1 MNVFSKTSVIRL
13 SISVLEPNDRRKYFF
28 AIVAQSALAFLD
40 LVGVALVSLLGS
52 LAIRGVQSQ
61 GPGNRVSSVL
71 NFLNLDGLTFQNQV
85 SVLSIFAVALLSAK
99 TILSYFFTR
108 RLLMFLSLKSANISA
123 NLINKTLSSGH
134 LAIQE
139 KSKAQIQY
147 STGDGV
153 TAMIVGILGLS
164 SNLIADLFLLLV
176 LVSGIFIVD
185 PYSAITTMV
194 FFGSVGIILYFG
206 LHKRA
211 RKTSKRVVELN
222 IEGSQTLFEII
233 GTFREIYVR
242 NRQTYYLEKLTAIK
256 REHAVNTAKQTLLPN
271 ISKYAIEMSVTLGT
285 LLVAAVQFSTQDASR
300 AAASL
305 ALFLAAGSRLAP
317 ALLRIQQSSIQIQSN
332 ASLAYPTL
340 SLLEEYKDIE
350 PLSHPQN
357 TQEAYGSDFD
367 PTVELA
373 DIGFTYPQS
382 SKLAIDNV
390 NLTLPKGELIALV
403 GPSGSGKS
411 TLVDLILGLLEPS
424 HGSVKISGINSANAI
439 EKWPGRIGYVPQS
452 VNLINDTVERNLEL
466 GYLPGSISHDLK
478 IKALKE
484 ANLGSLDLKY
494 EVGENGSK
502 LSGGQRQRLGIAR
515 ALLFEP
521 QLLIL
526 DEATSALDS
535 ETEFAISDSLN
546 NLKGKVTL
554 LVVAHRLSTVKNA
567 DIVVYL
573 DNGKI
578 RSVGTFDEVRMQIPA
593 FDSQAKLM
601 GL

>member
-1 MNVFSKTSVIRL
+1 MTLFSKTSVIRL
-13 SISVLEPNDRRKYFF
+13 SIALLEAKDRRRYFL
-28 AIVAQSALAFLD
+28 AVAAQCALAFLD
-40 LVGVALVSLLGS
+40 LIGVALISLLGS

-71 NFLNLDGLTFQNQV
+71 NFFKLENLSFQNQV
-85 SVLSIFAVALLSAK
+85 TILSIFAVTLLSVK
-99 TILSYFFTR
+99 TIMSYFFTR
-108 RLLMFLSLKSANISA
+108 RLLMFLSLKSANISS

-153 TAMIVGILGLS
+153 TAMIVGILGFS
-164 SNLIADLFLLLV
+164 SNLISDLFLLFV
-176 LVSGIFIVD
+176 LLLGIFIVD
-185 PYSAITTMV
+185 PYSALTTMV
-194 FFGSVGIILYFG
+194 FFGSVGLFLYFV

-211 RKTSKRVVELN
+211 RSISKRVVELN
-222 IEGSQTLFEII
+222 IEGNQTLFEII
-233 GTFREIYVR
+233 GAFREIYVR
-242 NRQTYYLEKLTAIK
+242 NRQKFYLGKLTTIK
-256 REHAVNTAKQTLLPN
+256 REHAIYTAKQTLLPN

-285 LLVAAVQFSTQDASR
+285 LLVAAIQFGTQDASR

-317 ALLRIQQSSIQIQSN
+317 ALLRIQQGSIQIQSN
-332 ASLAYPTL
+332 ASLAYPTI
-340 SLLEEYKDIE
+340 SLLKEYEDVQ
-350 PLSHPQN
+350 PLGNLQN
-357 TQEAYGSDFD
+357 FAGTDSLVFD
-367 PTVELA
+367 PTVELM

-382 SKLAIDNV
+382 SIPALDKI
-390 NLTLPKGELIALV
+390 NLTLPKGELVALV

-424 HGSVKISGINSANAI
+424 TGSVKISGINSALAI

-535 ETEFAISDSLN
+535 ETEFAISESLN

-578 RSVGTFDEVRMQIPA
+578 RSIGTFDEVRTQIPA

>member
-1 MNVFSKTSVIRL
+1 MNAFSKTSAIRL
-13 SISVLEPNDRRKYFF
+13 SIAVLEPKDRRKYFF
-28 AIVAQSALAFLD
+28 AIGAQSALAFLD
-40 LVGVALVSLLGS
+40 LIGVALVSLLGS

-71 NFLNLDGLTFQNQV
+71 AFLNLDGLTFQNQV
-85 SVLSIFAVALLSAK
+85 SVLSVVAVALLSTK
-99 TILSYFFTR
+99 TILSYLFTR
-108 RLLMFLSLKSANISA
+108 KLLMFLSLKSANISS

-164 SNLIADLFLLLV
+164 SNLIADLFLLFV
-176 LVSGIFIVD
+176 LVSGIFVVD
-185 PYSAITTMV
+185 PYSAITTMA
-194 FFGSVGIILYFG
+194 FFGSVGVILYFG

-211 RKTSKRVVELN
+211 RKISKRVVELN

-233 GTFREIYVR
+233 GAFREIYVR
-242 NRQTYYLEKLTAIK
+242 NRQKYYLEKLTAIK
-256 REHAVNTAKQTLLPN
+256 REHAINTAKQTLLPN

-285 LLVAAVQFSTQDASR
+285 LLVAAIQFSTQDASR

-332 ASLAYPTL
+332 ASLAYPTI
-340 SLLEEYKDIE
+340 SLLDEYEDIQ
-350 PLSHPQN
+350 PLGN
-357 TQEAYGSDFD
+357 TQNIAGANDPEFD
-367 PTVELA
+367 PTVELV

-382 SKLAIDNV
+382 SNPAIENV
-390 NLTLPKGELIALV
+390 NLTLPRGELVALV

-424 HGSVKISGINSANAI
+424 VGTVKISRIDSADAI
-439 EKWPGRIGYVPQS
+439 KRWPGRIGYVPQS

-466 GYLPGSISHDLK
+466 GFSPGSISHDLK
-478 IKALKE
+478 LKALKD
-484 ANLGSLDLKY
+484 ANLDSLDLNY

-535 ETEFAISDSLN
+535 ETEFAISESLN
-546 NLKGKVTL
+546 SLKGKVTL

-567 DIVVYL
+567 DNVVYL

-578 RSVGTFDEVRMQIPA
+578 SAVGTFDEVRVQIPA

>member
-1 MNVFSKTSVIRL
+1 MTPLSKTSAVRL
-13 SISVLEPNDRRKYFF
+13 SIAVLEAKDRRKYFL
-28 AIVAQSALAFLD
+28 AIAAQCALAFLD
-40 LVGVALVSLLGS
+40 LIGVAIVSLLGS

-71 NFLNLDGLTFQNQV
+71 DFLNLEDLSFQNQI
-85 SVLSIFAVALLSAK
+85 SILSIFAVTLLSAK

-108 RLLMFLSLKSANISA
+108 RLLMFLSLKSANISS

-139 KSKAQIQY
+139 KSKVQIQY

-153 TAMIVGILGLS
+153 IAMIVGILGLS
-164 SNLIADLFLLLV
+164 SNLIADLFLFFVLL
-176 LVSGIFIVD
+176 SGIFIVD
-185 PYSAITTMV
+185 PYSALTTMI
-194 FFGSVGIILYFG
+194 FFGSVGIILYFV

-211 RKTSKRVVELN
+211 RSISKSVVNLN
-222 IEGSQTLFEII
+222 IEASQTLFEII
-233 GTFREIYVR
+233 GAFREIYVR
-242 NRQTYYLEKLTAIK
+242 NRQTFYLDKLSSIK
-256 REHAVNTAKQTLLPN
+256 REHAIYTARQTLLPN

-332 ASLAYPTL
+332 ASLAYPTI
-340 SLLEEYKDIE
+340 SLLDEYEDIS
-350 PLSHPQN
+350 PLSVPQDILGAPKS
-357 TQEAYGSDFD
+357 EFD
-367 PTVELA
+367 PTVELV
-373 DIGFTYPQS
+373 DIGFGYPQS
-382 SKLAIDNV
+382 SKLAIENV
-390 NLTLPKGELIALV
+390 NLILPKGQLVALV

-411 TLVDLILGLLEPS
+411 TLVDVILGLLEPS
-424 HGSVKISGINSANAI
+424 AGSVKISGIESARAI
-439 EKWPGRIGYVPQS
+439 EKWPGQIGYVPQQ

-466 GYLPGSISHDLK
+466 GFLPGSISLDLK

-484 ANLGSLDLKY
+484 ANLDSLDLNY

-535 ETEFAISDSLN
+535 ETEFAISESLN

-567 DIVVYL
+567 DSVVYL
-573 DNGKI
+573 DDGEI
-578 RSVGTFDEVRMQIPA
+578 RAVGTFDEVRRLIPA